1 MTINKY
7 LEMLERFEQYYPY
20 WYKEM
25 VDWWPSGRRS
35 ITIKLEDGSLL
46 DYSPYEG
53 TVRRIR
59 INDYTTDVETLRK
72 EIGCNIQKIVQ
83 ARGIPQA
90 EIARRCGIT
99 EAMMSRYIHGTS
111 LPSIDKVHALA
122 TVLSCRVVDIL
133 GEPYDEEYIR

>member
-1 MTINKY
+1 MTIDKY
-7 LEMLERFEQYYPY
+7 TEMIERFKQYYPY
-20 WYKEM
+20 WYDEM

-72 EIGCNIQKIVQ
+72 EIGSNIQKIIQ
-83 ARGIPQA
+83 TRGISQT
-90 EIARRCGIT
+90 EIANRCGIT
-99 EAMMSRYIHGTS
+99 SAMLSRYIHGTS
-111 LPSIDKVHALA
+111 LPSIDKVNALA
-122 TVLSCRVVDIL
+122 HVLGCRAVDII
-133 GEPYDEEYIR
+133 GEPYDE